1 MSAVLAWA
9 DTSTVWCVHP
19 AFSLPTTASPTFR
32 GALKDGFGDAVVACD
47 ISEPCKCPSLDSRQ
61 TRFLWTY
68 KEVDLAP
75 YPVVNLVLQV
85 EDAEKFL
92 LALGFESL
100 DPFFQ
105 SASWVHVSQ
114 AWIELR

>member
-1 MSAVLAWA
+1 MTRLNHASFRLL
-9 DTSTVWCVHP
+9 TV
-19 AFSLPTTASPTFR
+19 
-32 GALKDGFGDAVVACD
+32 
-47 ISEPCKCPSLDSRQ
+47 RQ
-61 TRFLWTY
+61 TKFLWIR
-68 KEVDLAP
+68 KDADFAP
-75 YPVVNLVLQV
+75 HLLVCLVLQV

-114 AWIELR
+114 A

>member
-32 GALKDGFGDAVVACD
+32 GALKDGFGEAVVVCD
-47 ISEPCKCPSLDSRQ
+47 MPELSKFPSLDSCQ
-61 TRFLWTY
+61 KRFLWTH
-68 KEVDLAP
+68 KEADLAP
-75 YPVVNLVLQV
+75 VVGLVLKLG
-85 EDAEKFL
+85 DSKKFPR
-92 LALGFESL
+92 APGFESL

-105 SASWVHVSQ
+105 KQQ
-114 AWIELR
+114 AGSMFHSRSGGWR

>member
-1 MSAVLAWA
+1 MSAISARAGMSSLML
-9 DTSTVWCVHP
+9 SMP
-19 AFSLPTTASPTFR
+19 AFPLPTTASPTFR

-75 YPVVNLVLQV
+75 YPVVGLVLHV
-85 EDAEKFL
+85 GDAEKFHQ
-92 LALGFESL
+92 ALGFEFS
-100 DPFFQ
+100 
-105 SASWVHVSQ
+105 
-114 AWIELR
+114 I